1 MEKEQQTAEKRFA
14 WMVKN
19 RMNVIFKTVL
29 TAIEEETK
37 NYDIKPEFFNKGE
50 RGKETGFAKI
60 RKILL
65 RQGNDLIQIA
75 NIILSQSRVIPN
87 KSVIVFKDKKKENVL
102 PKTED

>member
-1 MEKEQQTAEKRFA
+1 MKEIQQTAEKRFA

-29 TAIEEETK
+29 TTVENEAK
-37 NYDIKPEFFNKGE
+37 NYDVKLEFFNKGE

-60 RKILL
+60 RKTLL

-75 NIILSQSRVIPN
+75 DIILSQSTMIPN
-87 KSVIVFKDKKKENVL
+87 KSIMTFKDDKKKENVSD
-102 PKTED
+102 KD